1 MNFESEASRGW
12 SRSLEKK
19 NSNGKSSKATL
30 NIELYKV
37 HSRRNNKNYQLTTTH
52 WHSEKLFIIKDKP
65 KRMKSFFFQF
75 HSSGDKPNITMEN
88 EFQSTRVTLRF
99 VPGSVLLY
107 VTNTGMCR
115 WTGRFISVPVLNR
128 VYNFALVC
136 PKKGTHFRT
145 SLLLNSVHDSR
156 LQDLSYALTSW
167 QMISQAFSKSQTL
180 KKIWSCRVRF
190 QVRYQ

>member
-1 MNFESEASRGW
+1 MKQIAVE
-12 SRSLEKK
+12 K
-19 NSNGKSSKATL
+19 NSNGKRSKATL
-30 NIELYKV
+30 NIEQYKV
-37 HSRRNNKNYQLTTTH
+37 HSSRNNKKYQLTTTH
-52 WHSEKLFIIKDKP
+52 RHSEKLFIIKDKP
-65 KRMKSFFFQF
+65 KRMTSFFFFQF

-88 EFQSTRVTLRF
+88 EFQSTRVTPRF

-107 VTNTGMCR
+107 VTNTGMCS
-115 WTGRFISVPVLNR
+115 WTGRFIFVPVLNR

-180 KKIWSCRVRF
+180 KKI
-190 QVRYQ
+190 

>member
-1 MNFESEASRGW
+1 
-12 SRSLEKK
+12 
-19 NSNGKSSKATL
+19 
-30 NIELYKV
+30 
-37 HSRRNNKNYQLTTTH
+37 
-52 WHSEKLFIIKDKP
+52 
-65 KRMKSFFFQF
+65 MKSFFVFFFHF

-115 WTGRFISVPVLNR
+115 WTGRFIFVPVLNR

-136 PKKGTHFRT
+136 PKKGTPFRT

-180 KKIWSCRVRF
+180 KKI
-190 QVRYQ
+190 

>member
-1 MNFESEASRGW
+1 
-12 SRSLEKK
+12 
-19 NSNGKSSKATL
+19 
-30 NIELYKV
+30 
-37 HSRRNNKNYQLTTTH
+37 
-52 WHSEKLFIIKDKP
+52 
-65 KRMKSFFFQF
+65 MKSFFVFFFHF

-107 VTNTGMCR
+107 VTNTGMCS
-115 WTGRFISVPVLNR
+115 WTGRFIFVPVLNR